1 MIPVKNRCQF
11 SWYCDGLSDR
21 IHDMETFDSILSL
34 TSGVVDGSYRIAD
47 ITEGATH
54 YHADYVEPAWAK
66 TKTKTIEIE
75 DHIFYRWE
83 TTGMNI
89 FYLSA
94 YPDQCAEM
102 HCDKHVCKMIIEYA
116 QIMSTAHRVLDGE
129 EYYGRTKNGRR
140 IKRWKMNSNL
150 EDILYK
156 ASHVNHP
163 SNQWVR
169 ASISNYTWLYEM
181 WECLCNNST
190 YVS

>member
-1 MIPVKNRCQF
+1 
-11 SWYCDGLSDR
+11 
-21 IHDMETFDSILSL
+21 
-34 TSGVVDGSYRIAD
+34 
-47 ITEGATH
+47 
-54 YHADYVEPAWAK
+54 
-66 TKTKTIEIE
+66 
-75 DHIFYRWE
+75 
-83 TTGMNI
+83 MNI

-169 ASISNYTWLYEM
+169 ASWRNYTWLYEM
-181 WECLCNNST
+181 WECLCNEYTHRYGRKHETDRKLRDVLLEPPRNIPHERWSEPTQAMPDDVKIKGNSLIAYRNYYIKYKKDFAVWT
-190 YVS
+190 KRTTPHWMTQNHNDTMIGCYGK

>member
-1 MIPVKNRCQF
+1 
-11 SWYCDGLSDR
+11 
-21 IHDMETFDSILSL
+21 
-34 TSGVVDGSYRIAD
+34 
-47 ITEGATH
+47 
-54 YHADYVEPAWAK
+54 
-66 TKTKTIEIE
+66 
-75 DHIFYRWE
+75 
-83 TTGMNI
+83 MNI

-169 ASISNYTWLYEM
+169 ASWRNYQWLYVLDETLRSLFLVDLQERDYNDDGPQVDAQKIVIM
-181 WECLCNNST
+181 QGTALNQ
-190 YVS
+190 